1 MPEHFAPNN
10 LLWRIIM
17 ANDVYT
23 FISYGDDNKDW
34 DLFTKEIAF
43 VEYNQSN
50 QDGTAINQMMAS
62 LFPEHHKCDDVTYY
76 DWDWDVTGDV
86 LDTKWCHIHQVDE
99 GSIELH
105 SAWNAPTKLIKRI
118 SQTFGR
124 YGLHIRIE
132 DNDWG
137 VIGDAKTHSLCGDD
151 CFDCNKKSEHWQV
164 KCLTATYYQKFVAA
178 LKGRY
183 KSAKELLKDTTFYND
198 DCLDRYEA
206 VSFINPVLFSD
217 LEDVVCELSCSAS
230 NPKDLWKFN
239 KDNLLNGLSD
249 TTLKEA
255 LA

>member
-1 MPEHFAPNN
+1 M
-10 LLWRIIM
+10 
-17 ANDVYT
+17 
-23 FISYGDDNKDW
+23 GC
-34 DLFTKEIAF
+34 
-43 VEYNQSN
+43 
-50 QDGTAINQMMAS
+50 DG
-62 LFPEHHKCDDVTYY
+62 EHHKCDDVTYY

-178 LKGRY
+178 LKGKY
-183 KSAKELLKDTTFYND
+183 KSAKELLEENTFYND
-198 DCLDRYEA
+198 DVIDNSAGFDNSEVGANATQGLTPMHRQNVDEA
-206 VSFINPVLFSD
+206 TVENVL
-217 LEDVVCELSCSAS
+217 VQ
-230 NPKDLWKFN
+230 
-239 KDNLLNGLSD
+239 DNLDDD
-249 TTLKEA
+249 TYPSIVDIADKEA
-255 LA
+255 AERSNDDDF